1 MHVLMIMVSHRYTN
15 VAVLDTYV
23 SLVGGE
29 VLRDRELRDYGMQ
42 RLQVRM

>member
-1 MHVLMIMVSHRYTN
+1 MHMIMVSYRYTN

-29 VLRDRELRDYGMQ
+29 VLGDRELRDYGMQ